1 MTETPPLPIGYKG
14 YPAEKLVELG
24 MRWADM
30 QEHGG
35 CHCDPPGS
43 GEEYCSGHCHLRAA
57 DAAGYARGVGDA
69 IKYLEMHGIFDDWR
83 TYTPADVRNWIE
95 GILALLHPTE
105 GAEVG
110 E

>member
-43 GEEYCSGHCHLRAA
+43 GEE
-57 DAAGYARGVGDA
+57 
-69 IKYLEMHGIFDDWR
+69 
-83 TYTPADVRNWIE
+83 
-95 GILALLHPTE
+95 
-105 GAEVG
+105 
-110 E
+110 